1 MSIYYRM
8 DEQTDNMNPEG
19 NRKRGLFP
27 RIIRQR
33 TIGLKEL
40 CQHTARG
47 TTFNAIEL
55 EAAANML
62 VAGILKELGDGNNVT
77 IDNFGTFSVSAE
89 AIRKVQQPQ
98 DIRAESIRL
107 KKIVFKTSKSLIKQ
121 LSFKFRRLPGQKD
134 QT

>member
-8 DEQTDNMNPEG
+8 DEQTDNLNPEG
-19 NRKRGLFP
+19 SRKRGLFP

-33 TIGLKEL
+33 TVGLKEL
-40 CQHTARG
+40 CKRAASG

-62 VAGILKELGDGNNVT
+62 VAGILKELGNGNNVT

-89 AIRKVQQPQ
+89 ATRKALNPQ

-107 KKIVFKTSKSLIKQ
+107 KKIVFKTSQSLLKQ
-121 LSFKFRRLPGQKD
+121 TSFKFQRMPK
-134 QT
+134 